1 MTSRHPSPGRPLRP
15 PWAGP
20 LGLHHPGHSLVHRT
34 PAGVKLLLLAATGVA
49 VVLPAG
55 PAVAAAGVGVVVVL
69 TAAAGVPWRRTS
81 RGLLPVLLTA
91 ALVGAYQTWAR
102 GPALG
107 VEVALDLLTLVLAGA
122 LVTATTRADDLM
134 AVVQRAARPL
144 RHVGLPPETVALAVG
159 LFLRSVPVLV
169 HVMGEARDAARAR
182 GLDRSPRAVVV
193 PAAVRMVG
201 HARTTGDA
209 LAARGLGD

>member
-1 MTSRHPSPGRPLRP
+1 MISRRPPQGRPLRP
-15 PWAGP
+15 PWSGP
-20 LGLHHPGHSLVHRT
+20 LGLHHPGDSLVHRT
-34 PAGVKLLLLAATGVA
+34 PVGVKLLLLAVTGVA

-55 PAVAAAGVGVVVVL
+55 PAVAAAGLALVVLL
-69 TAAAGVPWRRTS
+69 TAAARVPWHRTT

-91 ALVGAYQTWAR
+91 ALVGTYQTWAR
-102 GPALG
+102 GPAPG
-107 VEVALDLLTLVLAGA
+107 AEVALDLLTLVLAGA

-134 AVVQRAARPL
+134 AVVQRTARPL

-182 GLDRSPRAVVV
+182 GLDRSPRAVAV